1 MSIIRD
7 NRVFFICFSM
17 FAVVGAVLLQA
28 VPQGEDILFFSA
40 RRHPVTDWFFRWG
53 TRLGEGYAF
62 LAAGVAFLILRR
74 YATTLVIG
82 LLGFVVAW
90 VSYGTKTWFAHDRP
104 WAWFG
109 KFGQADAIIP
119 VEGVPLLSGATSF
132 PSGHTMAAFAL
143 YSFLAFAV
151 SPKRW
156 WPALF
161 FLLAL
166 TVGVSRI
173 YLGQHFLKDVYAG
186 AVMGVVLGLAAY
198 VLLAWWERRKRA

>member
-1 MSIIRD
+1 MSVIRD
-7 NRVFFICFSM
+7 NRLFFICFSL
-17 FAVVGAVLLQA
+17 FAMAGAVLLQTVA
-28 VPQGEDILFFSA
+28 QGDEVLYFSA
-40 RRHPVTDWFFRWG
+40 HRNTFADWFFRWG

-62 LAAGVAFLILRR
+62 LAAVLVLLLLRR
-74 YATTLVIG
+74 YAAALSIG
-82 LLGFVVAW
+82 LLGFVIAW
-90 VSYGTKTWFAHDRP
+90 VSYATKTWFAHDRP
-104 WAWFG
+104 SAWFQ

-119 VEGVPLLSGATSF
+119 VEGVPLLGGATSF

-143 YSFLAFAV
+143 YSFLTFMV

-166 TVGVSRI
+166 IVGISRI

-198 VLLAWWERRKRA
+198 VLLMWWEKRKKA